1 MRAVS
6 TETIYDETRPLIQEL
21 YTNRYLENPRRALA
35 EIRLYH
41 LPIVAEGVPLI
52 RDEYQLLFEKQY
64 IPKPKQPC
72 PSCNQVRPLYGE
84 HTLQCLECWSITVN
98 LIWRT
103 FPIEV
108 TNFQQIVNSPNY
120 IQKYLHYVFEET
132 WAKNIIAATVKELI
146 AATRAALHS
155 YKRTEHIVQTCWS
168 TPKKNF
174 LASEIGC
181 LHCGYTLPYK
191 DEWIWS
197 ADTSNWTNGYCPACR
212 AYDRA
217 YQEIWGMPP
226 KEYAIW
232 QDSYGI
238 PAKFHRTIAR
248 YGALSLLLVSTSSE
262 WTKYVRAIVPST
274 ESSKSL
280 DIRTEYVGH
289 VSTFLVKAKSLN
301 DLGIKL

>member
-155 YKRTEHIVQTCWS
+155 YKRTEHIVQTCWAITISPVAGICGPNPLILIRERIS
-168 TPKKNF
+168 TMK
-174 LASEIGC
+174 
-181 LHCGYTLPYK
+181 
-191 DEWIWS
+191 
-197 ADTSNWTNGYCPACR
+197 TSNFRC
-212 AYDRA
+212 
-217 YQEIWGMPP
+217 
-226 KEYAIW
+226 
-232 QDSYGI
+232 
-238 PAKFHRTIAR
+238 
-248 YGALSLLLVSTSSE
+248 
-262 WTKYVRAIVPST
+262 
-274 ESSKSL
+274 
-280 DIRTEYVGH
+280 
-289 VSTFLVKAKSLN
+289 
-301 DLGIKL
+301 